1 MNENQL
7 KDLIEPLLAQFGME
21 LDRLDV
27 VSAGRRRLVR
37 VTVDGDGA
45 DGHGPGLDD
54 IGEATA
60 AISKALDESS
70 ATGEAPYTLE
80 VSSRGVET
88 PLSAP
93 RHYRRNIGR
102 LLAVTLEPA
111 SQGKPEK
118 LTGRITAA
126 TQATV
131 TLEVPA
137 PGSKPHKPLTV
148 SREIPLDQIR
158 RAVVQVELN
167 RKSEENAE
175 EN

>member
-7 KDLIEPLLAQFGME
+7 KDVVEPLLAQFGME
-21 LDRLDV
+21 LDKLDV

-37 VTVDGDGA
+37 ITVDGDGA
-45 DGHGPGLDD
+45 DGHGPGLDE
-54 IGEATA
+54 IGQASA
-60 AISKALDESS
+60 SISRALDEST

-80 VSSRGVET
+80 VTSRGVST
-88 PLSAP
+88 PLGRPS
-93 RHYRRNIGR
+93 HYRRNVGR
-102 LLAVTLEPA
+102 LLAVTLEPVGGA
-111 SQGKPEK
+111 KPEK

-126 TQATV
+126 TETAV

-137 PGSKPHKPLTV
+137 PGSKPHKPLTA
-148 SREIPLDQIR
+148 SREIPLDRIR

-167 RKSEENAE
+167 RKSENAE